1 MTPAEISRQVAR
13 DLYTLDTQGYVVVEN
28 ALSAAQVDELL
39 EGVAHGVE
47 LDPPTA
53 NKSQDDGSSRRYSG
67 CLRWGAPFV
76 RLVDNPRVTPLL
88 HGALGADVRLDHE
101 YTHCLERNTSGTPVI
116 RGQIHGGPGNQAGG
130 WNLGTMISVVY
141 DLVDVDPADGG
152 FGAVA
157 GSHHAAFRLPIPS
170 RVDPETQTYPD
181 LVTRVSCKAGSAIVF
196 TESMAH
202 CTLPWTGEGER
213 ITLFYKYT
221 ALADSPSVFTR
232 NYAEIREGFPAGT
245 LPQGVAR
252 LLRLPAGTEDD
263 LDFQERALNLP
274 GRL

>member
-130 WNLGTMISVVY
+130 WV
-141 DLVDVDPADGG
+141 GG
-152 FGAVA
+152 AEGPGAGPDSCIMGPGPGA
-157 GSHHAAFRLPIPS
+157 GPRLCVHNIN
-170 RVDPETQTYPD
+170 
-181 LVTRVSCKAGSAIVF
+181 
-196 TESMAH
+196 H
-202 CTLPWTGEGER
+202 TL
-213 ITLFYKYT
+213 
-221 ALADSPSVFTR
+221 
-232 NYAEIREGFPAGT
+232 
-245 LPQGVAR
+245 
-252 LLRLPAGTEDD
+252 
-263 LDFQERALNLP
+263 
-274 GRL
+274 